1 MGYKSRKNKQKRYSK
16 KKGDKKSKKNK
27 QKKSGKKSNKRTF
40 KREKKGSNLKI
51 FKQLSC
57 SPDKNLDYTCYN
69 SKSIEQIRDSW
80 NKSNPNDKIL
90 TNNIK
95 DIWLSLQKNLA
106 NVCNNE
112 KCWLKQK
119 FMENNLDNN
128 LLKYTFAPNAP
139 VSWQH
144 NPNEW
149 LDSDNINQVMRQYEH
164 HYPDFKF
171 IGPSPIDFDTIESF
185 GRCVWSDLCNFNI
198 KDYLDKGIYKIG
210 IIFNTDPHY
219 KGGSHWISTFID
231 FKKKYLFYFD
241 SNADKT
247 PKELI
252 TLFHDIKY
260 QALAL
265 PKPIVLDIWQNIT
278 EHQRSDTECGV
289 YSLYTII
296 QLLTGKMQIT
306 DFDKRIPD
314 SIMEKSRTILFNTK

>member
-1 MGYKSRKNKQKRYSK
+1 MGYKSRKKKQKRGGNKNSK
-16 KKGDKKSKKNK
+16 RSKTK
-27 QKKSGKKSNKRTF
+27 NKRTV
-40 KREKKGSNLKI
+40 KREKRGGKSRV

-69 SKSIEQIRDSW
+69 SKSIELMRDSW
-80 NKSNPNDKIL
+80 NNSNPNNKII
-90 TNNIK
+90 TNNTK
-95 DIWLSLQKNLA
+95 DIWSSLQKNLA
-106 NVCNNE
+106 TVCQNE

-119 FMENNLDNN
+119 FMEKHLDNN

-139 VSWQH
+139 AKWRQ

-164 HYPDFKF
+164 HYPEFKF
-171 IGPSPIDFDTIESF
+171 IGPSPIDFDAIESF
-185 GRCVWSDLCNFNI
+185 GRCVWPDLCNFNV

-210 IIFNTDPHY
+210 MIFNTDPHY

-265 PKPIVLDIWQNIT
+265 PKPIILDIWQNT
-278 EHQRSDTECGV
+278 TVHQRSDTECGV

-296 QLLTGKMQIT
+296 QLLTGKMNLKN
-306 DFDKRIPD
+306 FGERIPD
-314 SIMEKSRTILFNTK
+314 NIMEKARGIFFNKL